1 MRLQIIWQGLL
12 RMRVAEGFG
21 MRATPL
27 CNSAVLAFR
36 LSGFA
41 HIAAMKNEPMMRF
54 RHHPFRKMLHERL
67 LCGERSLGIS
77 CESYAVADP
86 EHMGVDSHRR
96 LVPNHGEHDV
106 GSLAPHPGEL
116 HKIVDV

>member
-27 CNSAVLAFR
+27 CNAAVLAFR

-77 CESYAVADP
+77 CGSHAVADP
-86 EHMGVDSHRR
+86 NTWVSTAIAALSQTTASMT
-96 LVPNHGEHDV
+96 
-106 GSLAPHPGEL
+106 LAVLRPTPEL